1 MQRLHPRLSLS
12 MKPTYERR
20 SRVAAGMMAIGMT
33 ILAPS
38 SNGAADCP
46 AASGPQRVAVLE
58 LYTSEGCD
66 SCPPADKWV
75 SELPAQKFSGD
86 RVLPLAFHVDYWN
99 HLGWT
104 DPFAQAAFSARQRQ
118 QSNRRGVNFVVTPQ
132 LLLNGQDYRRGV
144 VFDDFEAKIKAITAT
159 RAQAD
164 IRLTISRAGSVL
176 NSAVEVRVAG
186 EAARRAAQVYL
197 ALYEMNL
204 ATAVGAGENKGK
216 TLRHDFVVR
225 SLIGPLGLDDNGNLN
240 RAQRFELDPR
250 CKPQDINLAVF
261 VQHPQTG
268 DILQA
273 LSARCS

>member
-1 MQRLHPRLSLS
+1 
-12 MKPTYERR
+12 MKRAYKRR
-20 SRVAAGMMAIGMT
+20 SQLAAGVTAIGMT
-33 ILAPS
+33 ILSPGSPA
-38 SNGAADCP
+38 AADCL

-75 SELPAQKFSGD
+75 SELPARKFSGD
-86 RVLPLAFHVDYWN
+86 RVVPLAFHVDYWDQ
-99 HLGWT
+99 LGWS
-104 DPFAQAAFSARQRQ
+104 DSFAQAAFSARQRQ

-132 LLLNGQDYRRGV
+132 LLLNGQDYRPGAF
-144 VFDDFEAKIKAITAT
+144 FDDFEGKLKAINTT

-164 IRLTISRAGSVL
+164 IRLTVSRIGSAL
-176 NSAVEVRVAG
+176 NTAVDVRVAG
-186 EAARRAAQVYL
+186 DAARRVAQVYL

-204 ATAVGAGENKGK
+204 ATAVGAGENRGK

-225 SLIGPLGLDDNGNLN
+225 SLIGPFGLDDNGNLK
-240 RAQRFELDPR
+240 RVQRFEIDPR
-250 CKPQDINLAVF
+250 WKPQDINLAVF

>member
-1 MQRLHPRLSLS
+1 
-12 MKPTYERR
+12 MKPINERR
-20 SRVAAGMMAIGMT
+20 FRQAAEVAVIGMT
-33 ILAPS
+33 LLIPGS
-38 SNGAADCP
+38 PEAADCL
-46 AASGPQRVAVLE
+46 ATSGPQRVAVLE

-75 SELPAQKFSGD
+75 SELPARKISGD
-86 RVLPLAFHVDYWN
+86 RVLPLAFHVEYWN
-99 HLGWT
+99 QLGWA

-132 LLLNGQDYRRGV
+132 LLLNGQDYRRGAL
-144 VFDDFEAKIKAITAT
+144 FDDFEGKLKTINAT
-159 RAQAD
+159 RAQAN
-164 IRLTISRAGSVL
+164 IRLTVSRSSSAL

-186 EAARRAAQVYL
+186 DVARRAAQVYL

-204 ATAVGAGENKGK
+204 ATAVGAGENRGK

-240 RAQRFELDPR
+240 RVQRFELDPR
-250 CKPQDINLAVF
+250 WKPQDINLAVF

>member
-1 MQRLHPRLSLS
+1 MR
-12 MKPTYERR
+12 PTYERR
-20 SRVAAGMMAIGMT
+20 TRVTAGMMAIGMT

-38 SNGAADCP
+38 SNGAADCL

-75 SELPAQKFSGD
+75 SELPARKFSGD

-132 LLLNGQDYRRGV
+132 MLLNGQDYRRGA

-164 IRLTISRAGSVL
+164 IRLRVSRAGSVL
-176 NSAVEVRVAG
+176 NSAVEVKVAG
-186 EAARRAAQVYL
+186 EAAKRAAQVYL

-204 ATAVGAGENKGK
+204 ATAVDAGENRGK

-240 RAQRFELDPR
+240 RVQRFELDPR
-250 CKPQDINLAVF
+250 WKPQDINLAVF
-261 VQHPQTG
+261 VQHPQTS

>member
-1 MQRLHPRLSLS
+1 
-12 MKPTYERR
+12 MKPTYGRC
-20 SRVAAGMMAIGMT
+20 SRLAAGVAAIGMT
-33 ILAPS
+33 ILTPGSPS
-38 SNGAADCP
+38 AADCL

-99 HLGWT
+99 QLGWT
-104 DPFAQAAFSARQRQ
+104 DPFSQPAFSARQRQ

-132 LLLNGQDYRRGV
+132 LLLNGQDYRRGAV
-144 VFDDFEAKIKAITAT
+144 VDDFEGKIQAINAT

-164 IRLTISRAGSVL
+164 IRLTVSRSGSAL
-176 NSAVEVRVAG
+176 NGAVEVRVASD
-186 EAARRAAQVYL
+186 AARRAAQVYL

-204 ATAVGAGENKGK
+204 ATAVGAGENMGK

-250 CKPQDINLAVF
+250 WKPQDINFAVF

>member
-1 MQRLHPRLSLS
+1 
-12 MKPTYERR
+12 MKSTYGRR
-20 SRVAAGMMAIGMT
+20 SRLAAAVAT
-33 ILAPS
+33 ICMSLLSQRAPS
-38 SNGAADCP
+38 AAECM

-75 SELPAQKFSGD
+75 SELPARKFSSD
-86 RVLPLAFHVDYWN
+86 RLLPLAFHVDYWN
-99 HLGWT
+99 QLGWI

-132 LLLNGQDYRRGV
+132 LLLNGQDYRRGA
-144 VFDDFEAKIKAITAT
+144 VFDDFEGKLKAINAS

-164 IRLTISRAGSVL
+164 IRLTVSRSGPALVG
-176 NSAVEVRVAG
+176 AVNVNVAND
-186 EAARRAAQVYL
+186 AVKRAAQVYL

-204 ATAVGAGENKGK
+204 ATAVSAGENKGK

-225 SLIGPLGLDDNGNLN
+225 SLIGPLGLDDNGNLS
-240 RAQRFELDPR
+240 RLQRFDLDPHW
-250 CKPQDINLAVF
+250 KPQDINLAVF